1 MHELLVLFIAT
12 KMVSGVE
19 IAMATTKK
27 RKMDD
32 NEVFTL
38 EVRGRENFE
47 ILTRLRDSLELT
59 AMIPQ
64 QQIDVYKRQRLDPAT
79 SAAVAKQQ

>member
-1 MHELLVLFIAT
+1 
-12 KMVSGVE
+12 MVSGVE

-79 SAAVAKQQ
+79 SAAAVAKQQ